1 MNAHEF
7 VLNYIKLAPTYNDL
21 KKINVN
27 DEFIK
32 EELNRFHVSLLK
44 NYNFS
49 DDLWNLV
56 NSYEVEKINIADIQL
71 GHFIEETET
80 IYYVGVF
87 ESVDRIVIE
96 KVSKYVKILNAES
109 EIELF
114 LCGINS
120 DSFLRALLVMA
131 EYFITCMI
139 HVEQY
144 NNAEYR
150 ESMCKKCIELAGGME
165 FREFYEYIF
174 II

>member
-7 VLNYIKLAPTYNDL
+7 VRNYIKLAPAYNDL

-27 DEFIK
+27 DEFIN

-56 NSYEVEKINIADIQL
+56 NSYEVGKIIIADIQL

-144 NNAEYR
+144 NNAEY
-150 ESMCKKCIELAGGME
+150 SSYSLNCTAYLDHADH
-165 FREFYEYIF
+165 FQQNL
-174 II
+174 